1 MSFFKHEKRT
11 ARGIYS
17 PKQIS
22 NIFKGSS
29 TSINSAGT
37 GKAGEGAQ
45 AYVDSVMTPNSDGNG
60 EPLVV
65 DFAIMHD
72 EHASN
77 ERMAP
82 RTPGKSNLD
91 PEGHW
96 LSDDDI
102 AAPPPPDFTRR
113 DIHVP
118 SRTSSST
125 PQAERKRMHMQRRL
139 SSETTSQTMATT
151 PDPYQQSRTR
161 ERSQTPSTSTAPRI
175 SDSPRERSTAPTT
188 LRSSAESVMSYES
201 SAPSVATHNLV
212 PLQQK
217 GFADDAE
224 RLSPLLED
232 DPHSFDLVS
241 APLESERKQYSLE
254 SRSEQLFSKQHLQAI
269 FKDTSSLL
277 RFTSFLSAARPQSVP
292 ILIYYLDALK
302 ALRAINYANAVAEA
316 LDPIEGLDFTETA
329 ARPTLNAVLEEKAS
343 KAFDLL
349 VRDDLPAFITHIFV
363 QVVSVSISKRVTGAL
378 PPLLREASEGLAE
391 VFCLTDPSR
400 SDNPIIFASEEF
412 HRTTQYGVGY
422 AIGRNCRFLQGPKTN
437 KSSVA
442 RFKKAAVEGKDHS
455 EVFLNYRRDGS
466 PFMNLLMMAP
476 LLDSRGNLRYFIGA
490 QIDVSG
496 LVKDSTD
503 LDAFQRMLVQQ
514 EDDEEQDVQK
524 DEFQELS
531 EMFNHVELDTVRKF
545 GGNMHR
551 EHLEDEHDT
560 TIPHKPRLLIQDQS
574 TYDVDKAEKPPT
586 KPDGRL
592 SGPYKHYL
600 IVRPAPS
607 LRILFTSPSL
617 RVPGILQS
625 RFLDRI
631 GGNTRVRDS
640 LSSALAD
647 GSRGVTAKVR
657 WLPHAV
663 PDLENNYE
671 EGRPR
676 WIHCTPLL
684 GSSGAVGVW
693 MVVLVDEKDHS
704 QPIRRFRQAPPVSN
718 DIRGKRLQS
727 DNRFDGF
734 EDDAER
740 SDSFSSH
747 RAFGPA
753 VYGPPVPG
761 SNNVARHVNVDSLRQ
776 PSSPRFASHASGY
789 ERGAMRSAG
798 SSVHDFTIHR
808 ERSADSFAI

>member
-1 MSFFKHEKRT
+1 MPLFRKEKRT
-11 ARGIYS
+11 VHGIYPSKQSSNLFKASSISIS
-17 PKQIS
+17 PAK
-22 NIFKGSS
+22 K
-29 TSINSAGT
+29 
-37 GKAGEGAQ
+37 GKAGEGVQ
-45 AYVDSVMTPNSDGNG
+45 ASVDSVMTPNPNGNG
-60 EPLVV
+60 EPFVV

-72 EHASN
+72 EPASN
-77 ERMAP
+77 ERRAP
-82 RTPGKSNLD
+82 RTPDRSNVD
-91 PEGHW
+91 PEEHW
-96 LSDDDI
+96 FSDDDN
-102 AAPPPPDFTRR
+102 AAPPPPDFASRR
-113 DIHVP
+113 DIHIP

-125 PQAERKRMHMQRRL
+125 PQAERKRIRMQRRL
-139 SSETTSQTMATT
+139 SCDAASFFMPST
-151 PDPYQQSRTR
+151 PDPYQSRTR
-161 ERSQTPSTSTAPRI
+161 DGSQTPGSNIAPHTSE
-175 SDSPRERSTAPTT
+175 SPRGRSIAPTT
-188 LRSSAESVMSYES
+188 LRSSNASVMSYES
-201 SAPSVATHNLV
+201 SAPSFATHALV

-217 GFADDAE
+217 GLADDVD
-224 RLSPLLED
+224 RLAPLLED
-232 DPHSFDLVS
+232 DPCSFDLVS
-241 APLESERKQYSLE
+241 APVDNGRKQFSLE
-254 SRSEQLFSKQHLQAI
+254 QRSEQLFSKQHLQAI

-292 ILIYYLDALK
+292 VLIYYLDALK
-302 ALRAINYANAVAEA
+302 ALRAISYANAVAEG
-316 LDPIEGLDFTETA
+316 LDPIEGLDFTQTA
-329 ARPTLNAVLEEKAS
+329 ARPTMNAVLEEKAN
-343 KAFDLL
+343 KAFDVL
-349 VRDDLPAFITHIFV
+349 VRDDLPAFITHVFV
-363 QVVSVSISKRVTGAL
+363 QVVSVSIAKRVTGAL

-391 VFCLTDPSR
+391 VFCLSDPSR

-412 HRTTQYGVGY
+412 HRTTQYGVSY

-437 KSSVA
+437 RSSVA
-442 RFKKAAVEGKDHS
+442 RFKQAAIEGKDHS

-466 PFMNLLMMAP
+466 PFMNLLMIAP

-496 LVKDSTD
+496 LVKDGTD
-503 LDAFQRMLVQQ
+503 LDAFQRMLAQQ
-514 EDDEEQDVQK
+514 DGKEEEDPLK

-531 EMFNHVELDTVRKF
+531 EMFNHVELDTVRKY
-545 GGNMHR
+545 GGSMHR
-551 EHLEDEHDT
+551 EQLEDGR
-560 TIPHKPRLLIQDQS
+560 PNSSQKPRLLIQDQS
-574 TYDVDKAEKPPT
+574 TYDVDKAEKPPP

-631 GGNTRVRDS
+631 GGSNRVRES
-640 LSSALAD
+640 LGSALAD

-663 PDLENNYE
+663 ADLENSQE

-704 QPIRRFRQAPPVSN
+704 QPVRRFRQAPPVSN
-718 DIRGKRLQS
+718 DIRAQRLQR
-727 DNRFDGF
+727 DNRLDGF

-747 RAFGPA
+747 CAFGPA
-753 VYGPPVPG
+753 VYGPTV
-761 SNNVARHVNVDSLRQ
+761 SNGHNVARHLNVDALRR
-776 PSSPRFASHASGY
+776 PSSPRYAPQSPVY
-789 ERGAMRSAG
+789 ERGSMKSA
-798 SSVHDFTIHR
+798 SSSMKENVLQR